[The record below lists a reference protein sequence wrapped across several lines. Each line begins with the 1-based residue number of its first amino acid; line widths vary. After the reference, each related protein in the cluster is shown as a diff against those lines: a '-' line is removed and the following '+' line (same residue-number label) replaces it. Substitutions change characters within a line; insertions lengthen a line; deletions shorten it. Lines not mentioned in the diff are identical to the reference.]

1 MSVRLLTSRLVKHGR
16 FLLQTYWKRD
26 IHTNILEQNQTKNT
40 RQQRLPTV
48 AATAARKWSAK
59 NALNSLGSTSASA
72 AATAT
77 GQLAASVPRSAG
89 IFRFGQHARK
99 LFIDNILNR
108 VTTTYSAELRSQ
120 ATKKL
125 FYGDSAPFFALI
137 GVSLASGAGVL
148 TKEDELEGVCWEIRE
163 AANRIQNLWNY
174 DEISETLDSNFTIDK
189 LSIGPAIAKGCA
201 AVVYAAA
208 LKNQTGRD
216 LKNVEGNVTSR
227 TDLEEEEISI
237 TSERRQPL
245 QQQSF
250 RPELMSPL
258 QNMSRFVHNFGGSV
272 DNVQMFSQ
280 TSAAL
285 QFEQA
290 LHKRNLEENEKDLRL
305 SRNLEE
311 TFPGVSTQSSGMQ
324 TLDSSAS
331 ASIRRY
337 PLALK
342 MMFNYDIQSNAMAIL
357 RAMYKE
363 TVPARQRYLTEAAE
377 AWEQHIQDQT
387 LILPPHPNIV
397 CMYGFFCDEVG
408 NFPDGHLLYPIAQP
422 QRINPHGYGRNMS
435 LYLLMK
441 RYDYSL
447 RSFLDAHQ
455 LTTRTKLL
463 LLTQLLE
470 AVSHISRH
478 GIAHRDLKSDNILI
492 ELNDDDS
499 PPILVLSDFGC
510 CLADK
515 VHGLQVPFT
524 SYDIDKGGNAALM
537 APEIINKMP
546 GPFAVLNYNK
556 ADLWA
561 CGAIAYEIF
570 GQRNPFYS
578 SSGGLNV
585 AKGEQTFSLRNS
597 DYKHEDLPALNE
609 ECPALVQQLIYNILA
624 PNPSKRVS
632 PDIAANIMQLFL
644 WAPSQWLKLGGLPNS
659 PEILQWLLSLTTKIM
674 CESKSNNDC
683 SSSSCSPSFNYQQAG
698 RRTYVEYLL
707 ISSFL
712 SRAHLRRIRGA
723 LNWIQNVVN

>member
-1 MSVRLLTSRLVKHGR
+1 MSVRLLTTRLVKHGR

-26 IHTNILEQNQTKNT
+26 IHTNILEQNQTRNT
-40 RQQRLPTV
+40 RQQRLPSV
-48 AATAARKWSAK
+48 AAAAGRKWAAK
-59 NALNSLGSTSASA
+59 NALNSLGSGASGA
-72 AATAT
+72 SSTGT

-89 IFRFGQHARK
+89 IFRFGQQARK

-108 VTTTYSAELRSQ
+108 VTTTYSAELRTQ

-163 AANRIQNLWNY
+163 AANRLQNTWNY
-174 DEISETLDSNFTIDK
+174 DEISETLDSNFSINK

-208 LKNQTGRD
+208 LKNQSPQPMETED
-216 LKNVEGNVTSR
+216 FVETTS
-227 TDLEEEEISI
+227 LSP
-237 TSERRQPL
+237 ERKQPL

-250 RPELMSPL
+250 RPEYMSPL

-280 TSAAL
+280 TSAATLLEQSLRQQQAIEDKRDFKLPLTASQTQTVEPGTAQL
-285 QFEQA
+285 QP
-290 LHKRNLEENEKDLRL
+290 LD
-305 SRNLEE
+305 
-311 TFPGVSTQSSGMQ
+311 PSTSV
-324 TLDSSAS
+324 
-331 ASIRRY
+331 SIRRY

-363 TVPARQRYLTEAAE
+363 TVPARQRYINDAAE

-422 QRINPHGYGRNMS
+422 QRINPNGYGRNMS

-447 RSFLDAHQ
+447 RAFLDSHQ

-470 AVSHISRH
+470 AVAHISRH

-492 ELNDDDS
+492 EINDDDS

-515 VHGLQVPFT
+515 VHGLQVPYT

-537 APEIINKMP
+537 APEIINKQP
-546 GPFAVLNYNK
+546 GPFAVLNYAK

-570 GQRNPFYS
+570 GLPNPFYS
-578 SSGGLNV
+578 SSGGLRV

-597 DYKHEDLPALNE
+597 DYKDEDLPVLTD
-609 ECPALVQQLIYNILA
+609 ECPSLVQQLIYNILS

-632 PDIAANIMQLFL
+632 PDIAANVMQLFL
-644 WAPSQWLKLGGLPNS
+644 WAPSQWLKIGGMPNS

-674 CESKSNNDC
+674 CESKSADSNPSL
-683 SSSSCSPSFNYQQAG
+683 SSSSFNYQQSG

-712 SRAHLRRIRGA
+712 SRARLRRIRGA
-723 LNWIQNVVN
+723 LNWIQNNKI